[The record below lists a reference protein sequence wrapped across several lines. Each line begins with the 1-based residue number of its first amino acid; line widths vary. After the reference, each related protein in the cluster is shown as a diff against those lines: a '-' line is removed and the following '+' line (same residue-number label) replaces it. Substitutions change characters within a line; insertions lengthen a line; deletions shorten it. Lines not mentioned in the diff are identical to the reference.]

1 MNPASI
7 YARTEKGSAEV
18 AQRSQAIPNKARS
31 LLLMIDGKASG
42 AQLLDKFAAFPN
54 SAELLQILEDGGYIA
69 AVAGAA
75 TAAPAA
81 APRPAA
87 AAPAAPA
94 PAAAAATAGDSLAT
108 VRRFM
113 NQTLREIFGPD
124 ADDLSLKVD
133 KAVSESDLRALA
145 EKHRDLI
152 ASVGGRRKAEA
163 YWQTIEVLMPAA

>member
-1 MNPASI
+1 MNPNSI
-7 YARTEKGSAEV
+7 YARTEKGTAEV

-69 AVAGAA
+69 AVAGA
-75 TAAPAA
+75 PAA
-81 APRPAA
+81 AAIPRPAA
-87 AAPAAPA
+87 AAAPVAAAP
-94 PAAAAATAGDSLAT
+94 AGDSLAT

-124 ADDLSLKVD
+124 ADELSLKVD
-133 KAVSESDLRALA
+133 KAASEADLRTLA

-163 YWQTIEVLMPAA
+163 YWQTIEVLLPPA

>member
-1 MNPASI
+1 MNPNSI

-69 AVAGAA
+69 AMAGAP
-75 TAAPAA
+75 TSVP

-87 AAPAAPA
+87 PGPVAGAPS
-94 PAAAAATAGDSLAT
+94 GDSLST

-124 ADDLSLKVD
+124 ADELSLKVD
-133 KAVSESDLRALA
+133 KAVSAADLRVLA

-152 ASVGGRRKAEA
+152 ATVGGRRKAES
-163 YWQTIEVLMPAA
+163 YWQTIEVLMPAT